1 MLRVSDEGVVPDVLC
16 LGKGLGGG
24 LPISACIGK
33 DSVMRAW
40 RRDAEVVQTST
51 FAGAPLACATAIA
64 TLDTLSR
71 DGLCARSRDV
81 GNRFRAELAEALS
94 RSPAN
99 VQVRGDGLMIGVDL
113 GGGPGSASI
122 AAQRL
127 LERGYIASTG
137 GGGREVLVL
146 TPPLNISE
154 PLLLGAISEL
164 AAVLD
169 GPSA

>member
-1 MLRVSDEGVVPDVLC
+1 MLRVSDDGVVPDVLC

-40 RRDAEVVQTST
+40 RRDPEVVQTST

-71 DGLCARSRDV
+71 DRLCARSVEV
-81 GNRFRAELAEALS
+81 GGRFRAALTKALS
-94 RSPAN
+94 RSSAR
-99 VQVRGDGLMIGVDL
+99 VRGEGLMIGVDL
-113 GGGPGSASI
+113 GGGPGSASV
-122 AAQRL
+122 AVQRL
-127 LERGYIASTG
+127 LEQGYIASTG

-146 TPPLNISE
+146 TPPLNSPE
-154 PLLLGAISEL
+154 SLLLGAIPEIVSSL
-164 AAVLD
+164 HGL
-169 GPSA
+169 SA